1 MNTRT
6 CAVCGISKPVNEFG
20 NGPKTTCNECIQRA
34 RDRDKPKQEDQVKK
48 VDPITEYLKE
58 LK

>member
-1 MNTRT
+1 
-6 CAVCGISKPVNEFG
+6 VCGISKPLSEFG
-20 NGPKTTCNECIQRA
+20 NGVAIPFTTCLECAKRA
-34 RDRDKPKQEDQVKK
+34 RDRDKPPKDEKDQVKK